1 MIDLITRFTSELR
14 SAGVPVST
22 VETIDG
28 SRAIE
33 FVDLS
38 NREALRSALSA
49 TMVKHVEHVE
59 AFNQAFDVF
68 FSLHPAIDSGDPES
82 DDPVFADF
90 EMDSDM
96 IDPDDI
102 RDLLRDAVLADEV
115 DRIRQLSRQ
124 AVRAFGGIQA
134 GRPVGGVYYLYR
146 VMRRLEV
153 DSMFDEPDGNASVLE
168 QADQARV
175 RRNRIEALRNY
186 IESEIRRLLVADR
199 GPEAVAATIRK
210 QSLEDMDLGH
220 ASRSDLI
227 RLQHAIRPLTRRLA
241 ARLAQRRKARN
252 PGRLDVRRTVRS
264 SMSAGGI
271 PIDPAFKKRR
281 VQKPDVVML
290 CDVSGSVATFAFF
303 TMQLMY
309 AMRSQFSRVRVFAF
323 IDGVDEITEFF
334 GPGVDFGDSASRVMR
349 EADLVAVDGHSDY
362 GSVFAS
368 FSEKFEDAVTPRT
381 TLIITGDARTNY
393 RPAQTE
399 VLAKL
404 ADRARTTWWLNP
416 EMSRFWNTGDSV
428 MAKYSELCD
437 GAFEVRTLRQL
448 EAFVEKVS
456 LG

>member
-1 MIDLITRFTSELR
+1 MIDLMTRFTAELR
-14 SAGVPVST
+14 AAGVGVST
-22 VETIDG
+22 VETLDA
-28 SRAIE
+28 SRALDK
-33 FVDLS
+33 VDMS
-38 NREALRSALSA
+38 DRQALRSALSS
-49 TMVKHVEHVE
+49 TMVKHVEHIE
-59 AFNQAFDVF
+59 PFNRAFDVF
-68 FSLHPAIDSGDPES
+68 FSLHPVL
-82 DDPVFADF
+82 DDDELEPQDQIVDA
-90 EMDSDM
+90 EM
-96 IDPDDI
+96 IDPEEL
-102 RDLLRDAVLADEV
+102 RDMLRDAVLASEADQ
-115 DRIRQLSRQ
+115 IRRLSRE
-124 AVRAFGGIQA
+124 AVLAFGGIQA

-153 DSMFDEPDGNASVLE
+153 DSMFDEPDADAPALE

-175 RRNRIEALRNY
+175 RRNRIELLRNY
-186 IESEIRRLLVADR
+186 IEDEIRRLLVADR

-220 ASRSDLI
+220 ASRSDLV

-241 ARLAQRRKARN
+241 ARLAQRRRARN

-281 VQKPDVVML
+281 ITKPDVVML

-334 GPGVDFGDSASRVMR
+334 GPGVDFNDSAARVMR

-362 GSVFAS
+362 GRVFS
-368 FSEKFEDAVTPRT
+368 TFTERFSEAVTPRT

-393 RPAQTE
+393 RPAHE
-399 VLAKL
+399 ELLAEL
-404 ADRARTTWWLNP
+404 ADRSRSTWWLNP

-428 MAKYSELCD
+428 MARYAALCD
-437 GAFEVRTLRQL
+437 GTYEVRTLRQL
-448 EAFVEKVS
+448 EAFVERVS

>member
-1 MIDLITRFTSELR
+1 MIDLMTRFTAELR
-14 SAGVPVST
+14 AAGVGVST
-22 VETIDG
+22 VETLDA
-28 SRAIE
+28 SRALDK
-33 FVDLS
+33 VDMS
-38 NREALRSALSA
+38 DRQALRSALSS
-49 TMVKHVEHVE
+49 TMVKHVEHIE
-59 AFNQAFDVF
+59 PFNRAFDVF
-68 FSLHPAIDSGDPES
+68 FSLHPVLDDDEPEPQ
-82 DDPVFADF
+82 DQIVDA
-90 EMDSDM
+90 EM
-96 IDPDDI
+96 IDPEEL
-102 RDLLRDAVLADEV
+102 RDMLRDAVLASEADQ
-115 DRIRQLSRQ
+115 IRRLSRE
-124 AVRAFGGIQA
+124 AVLAFGGIQA

-153 DSMFDEPDGNASVLE
+153 DSMFDEPDADAPALE

-175 RRNRIEALRNY
+175 RRNRIELLRNY
-186 IESEIRRLLVADR
+186 IEDEIRRLLVADR

-220 ASRSDLI
+220 ASRSDLV

-241 ARLAQRRKARN
+241 ARLAQRRRARN

-281 VQKPDVVML
+281 ITKPDVVML

-334 GPGVDFGDSASRVMR
+334 GPGVDFNDSAARVMR

-362 GSVFAS
+362 GRVFS
-368 FSEKFEDAVTPRT
+368 TFTERFSEAVTPRT

-393 RPAQTE
+393 RPAHE
-399 VLAKL
+399 ELLAEL
-404 ADRARTTWWLNP
+404 ADRSRSTWWLNP

-428 MAKYSELCD
+428 MARYAALCD
-437 GAFEVRTLRQL
+437 GTYEVRTLRQL
-448 EAFVEKVS
+448 EAFVERVS